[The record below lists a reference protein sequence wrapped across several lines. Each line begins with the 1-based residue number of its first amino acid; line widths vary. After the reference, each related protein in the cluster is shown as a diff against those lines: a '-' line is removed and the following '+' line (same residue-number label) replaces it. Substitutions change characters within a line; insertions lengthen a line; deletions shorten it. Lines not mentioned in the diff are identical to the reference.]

1 MSVMEQVFFW
11 SCWFATLGTTA
22 LLLLW
27 SLPLSPFTHPGIT
40 ANEAVIIFLPIMV
53 IRWLALAAALMLVVI
68 LWGQR
73 LNLATRWIVGLAIAV
88 LALHFVLG
96 IINLGV
102 MNVWM
107 SIDDTKTRTTNAIYA
122 GVYFGLPTLLLLL
135 TAPLMLS
142 AARFLR

>member
-11 SCWFATLGTTA
+11 GCWFATLGTTA
-22 LLLLW
+22 LLLFW

-53 IRWLALAAALMLVVI
+53 IRWLALAAALILVVI
-68 LWGQR
+68 FWGQR
-73 LNLATRWIVGLAIAV
+73 LNLATRWIVGLVIVV

-96 IINLGV
+96 LINLGV
-102 MNVWM
+102 MNVWL
-107 SIDDTKTRTTNAIYA
+107 SIDDTKTRATNAIYA
-122 GVYFGLPTLLLLL
+122 GIYFVMPTLLLLL

>member
-1 MSVMEQVFFW
+1 MEQVLFW
-11 SCWFATLGTTA
+11 GCWFATLGTTA

-40 ANEAVIIFLPIMV
+40 ANEAVIIFLAVMV
-53 IRWLALAAALMLVVI
+53 IRWLALAAALILVVI
-68 LWGQR
+68 VWGQR

-102 MNVWM
+102 MNVWL
-107 SIDDTKTRTTNAIYA
+107 SIDHTKTRATNAIYA
-122 GVYFGLPTLLLLL
+122 GIYFGLPTLLLLL

-142 AARFLR
+142 AARILR

>member
-1 MSVMEQVFFW
+1 MEQVLFW

-27 SLPLSPFTHPGIT
+27 SLPLSSFTHPGIT

-53 IRWLALAAALMLVVI
+53 IRWLALAAALILVVI
-68 LWGQR
+68 VWGQR
-73 LNLATRWIVGLAIAV
+73 LNLATRWIVGLAIVV

-102 MNVWM
+102 MNVWLIEP
-107 SIDDTKTRTTNAIYA
+107 S
-122 GVYFGLPTLLLLL
+122 PTVTVRGFTPHPQL
-135 TAPLMLS
+135 AFCPIQLS
-142 AARFLR
+142 G

>member
-1 MSVMEQVFFW
+1 
-11 SCWFATLGTTA
+11 
-22 LLLLW
+22 
-27 SLPLSPFTHPGIT
+27 
-40 ANEAVIIFLPIMV
+40 
-53 IRWLALAAALMLVVI
+53 
-68 LWGQR
+68 

-107 SIDDTKTRTTNAIYA
+107 SIDHTKTRTTNAVYA
-122 GVYFGLPTLLLLL
+122 GIYFGLPTLLLLL